1 MVIVLYGKKFW
12 NEILNFD
19 ALVEHGT
26 IDREDVNL
34 FQYADDPE
42 TALGVLQE
50 QLTRNVL
57 EPEKPLPEAAVETP
71 EIAKSR
77 V

>member
-1 MVIVLYGKKFW
+1 LK
-12 NEILNFD
+12 
-19 ALVEHGT
+19 
-26 IDREDVNL
+26 
-34 FQYADDPE
+34 
-42 TALGVLQE
+42 E